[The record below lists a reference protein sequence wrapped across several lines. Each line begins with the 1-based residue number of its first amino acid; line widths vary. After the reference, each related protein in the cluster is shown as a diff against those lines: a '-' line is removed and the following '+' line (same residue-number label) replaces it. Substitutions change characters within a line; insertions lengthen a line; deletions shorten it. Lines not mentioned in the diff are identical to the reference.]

1 MTPLMVYLADVCTS
15 LCAVATIVFCWCA
28 FLAGVFCIHAG
39 IEGLSLAEAARKT
52 SGVFKI
58 WAALIIVSLLVIM
71 FVPSGKVIN
80 EMAGASAQEVPDGA
94 DR

>member
-15 LCAVATIVFCWCA
+15 LCVIAAIVFCWCA

-80 EMAGASAQEVPDGA
+80 EMVGASAQEVQHGA

>member
-15 LCAVATIVFCWCA
+15 LCVIAAIVFCWCA

-58 WAALIIVSLLVIM
+58 WAALIIVSLLVIV

-80 EMAGASAQEVPDGA
+80 EMVGASAQEA
-94 DR
+94 L

>member
-15 LCAVATIVFCWCA
+15 LCVIAAIVFCWCA

-52 SGVFKI
+52 GGVFKI
-58 WAALIIVSLLVIM
+58 WAALIIVSLLVIV

-80 EMAGASAQEVPDGA
+80 EMVGASAQEVPDGA